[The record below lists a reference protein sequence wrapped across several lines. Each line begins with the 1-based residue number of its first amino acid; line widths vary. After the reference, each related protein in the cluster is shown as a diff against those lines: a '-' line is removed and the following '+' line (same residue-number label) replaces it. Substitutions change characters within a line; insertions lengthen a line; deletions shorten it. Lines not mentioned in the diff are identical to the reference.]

1 MKMASEIIHDD
12 SKTKFH
18 QLEWLII
25 GMAGCTL
32 ASLQIIHYAFFSM
45 SAYPSIVQSVFDWL
59 FSMAIIGGLVHFSF
73 REILKIQ
80 HEAIVKREQASKAER
95 QMQHIIDNSQD
106 AIFILNEKGDFIFAS
121 RSAENLMGYKSHELM
136 NLNIENVVSDD
147 YRSYIK
153 KLIGQSLDFSGR
165 HIYLDF
171 KKLDGTLTPVEI
183 SFYPVMDYAT
193 GIYNYQGIAR
203 DITELKAVEVAQKEK
218 EEYLQTIAKVGQ
230 ILVEPNNTLPFHEII
245 RIAGE
250 ASKSTTAFV
259 NITDTEVLSK
269 LSIDRIVEWCAE
281 GYQSI
286 PVEEAAVCEA
296 ASIAGICSGE
306 TCIAIQDSDNN
317 IESGNSMASIL
328 FPITLE
334 GKYVG
339 VIGFN
344 RLYDNDNWK
353 AEHINLLNSCTNMVA
368 QAIEKQIA
376 SNQLKTYFISLA
388 RTISNVLFVVDPFTA
403 SHQQRLA
410 EMVCLVGEKVGLD
423 PRQVEWLYFC
433 GLLHD
438 IGKAAI
444 PGTILSKPG
453 QLTDEEW
460 VLMRSHVKRGYEMLK
475 GMNLPDYAVDMV
487 LHHHERIDGTGYPD
501 GLKGDKMSLESKI
514 LGICDVVEAMG
525 SHRPYRP
532 ARKVDEIIDEL
543 NNGKGTKYDYGLVEM
558 MVDLLKSGELNSCY
572 HSRPVVA

>member
-1 MKMASEIIHDD
+1 MASEILNND
-12 SKTKFH
+12 SKTKFQH
-18 QLEWLII
+18 LEWLII

-32 ASLQIIHYAFFSM
+32 ASLQIIHFVFFSL
-45 SAYPSIVQSVFDWL
+45 STYPSLVQSVFDWL

-73 REILKIQ
+73 REILKIN
-80 HEAIVKREQASKAER
+80 HELIVKKEQASKAEG

-106 AIFILNEKGDFIFAS
+106 AIFLLNEQGNFIFAS
-121 RSAENLMGYKSHELM
+121 RSAENLMGYKTEELVK
-136 NLNIENVVSDD
+136 LNIENIVSDD
-147 YRSYIK
+147 YRNYIK

-165 HIYLDF
+165 HIYIDF
-171 KKLDGTLTPVEI
+171 KKWDGALTPVEI
-183 SFYPVMDYAT
+183 SFIPVMDYNT

-203 DITELKAVEVAQKEK
+203 DVTERKALEVAQKEK
-218 EEYLQTIAKVGQ
+218 EHYLQTIARVGQ
-230 ILVEPNNTLPFHEII
+230 ILVEPNSNLPFEDII
-245 RIAGE
+245 KIAGE

-259 NITDTEVLSK
+259 NITDSDVLSK
-269 LSIDRIVEWCAE
+269 LNLDRIVEWCAE
-281 GYQSI
+281 GYKNSPI
-286 PVEEAAVCEA
+286 EEATIDKAVGLA
-296 ASIAGICSGE
+296 ASDMQEGGPGE
-306 TCIAIQDSDNN
+306 ETDGGTLENN
-317 IESGNSMASIL
+317 TMASIL
-328 FPITLE
+328 FPLTIE

-344 RLYDNDNWK
+344 RLYESDNWK
-353 AEHINLLNSCTNMVA
+353 AEHVNLLNSCTNMVS

-376 SNQLKTYFISLA
+376 ATQLKTYFISLA
-388 RTISNVLFVVDPFTA
+388 KTISSVLFVVDPFTA

-410 EMVCLVGEKVGLD
+410 EMVCMVGERMGLN
-423 PRQVEWLYFC
+423 PKQIEWLYFC

-487 LHHHERIDGTGYPD
+487 LHHHERVDGSGYPD
-501 GLKGDKMSLESKI
+501 GLKGDKLSLESKI

-532 ARKVDEIIDEL
+532 ARKMTEIIDEL
-543 NNGKGTKYDYGLVEM
+543 NQGKGTKYDYGLVEM
-558 MVDLLKSGELNSCY
+558 MVEMLEHGELGS
-572 HSRPVVA
+572 SFMTRPVVA